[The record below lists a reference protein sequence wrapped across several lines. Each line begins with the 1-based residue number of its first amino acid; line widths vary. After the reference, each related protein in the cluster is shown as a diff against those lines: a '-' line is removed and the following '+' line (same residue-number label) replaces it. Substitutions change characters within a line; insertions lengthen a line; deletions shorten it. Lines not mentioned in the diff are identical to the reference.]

1 MVLLHQNG
9 LQEELP
15 GHIPHMAVKVNGKDL
30 LDSVK
35 LLHQPRPILGRTE
48 QGHRFAGNQGIGMA
62 VKGQGGGAAAQPVR
76 LLAAPGQE
84 LAMAQMDAVKE
95 AQSNDA
101 WLVQISSP
109 RKSF

>member
-1 MVLLHQNG
+1 MPSRRYSGMTAQ
-9 LQEELP
+9 P
-15 GHIPHMAVKVNGKDL
+15 IPSLAQASSSRAAVP
-30 LDSVK
+30 S
-35 LLHQPRPILGRTE
+35 PRAPKR
-48 QGHRFAGNQGIGMA
+48 
-62 VKGQGGGAAAQPVR
+62 KSWPAAQPVR

>member
-1 MVLLHQNG
+1 
-9 LQEELP
+9 
-15 GHIPHMAVKVNGKDL
+15 
-30 LDSVK
+30 
-35 LLHQPRPILGRTE
+35 
-48 QGHRFAGNQGIGMA
+48 MA

-101 WLVQISSP
+101 WLVSNQFTSKKLLMVCIRVPSHRP
-109 RKSF
+109 RARNSEAP